1 MTFGKRLRALREE
14 KNMSQI
20 ELSKQLK
27 ITSQALSQYE
37 LGKRMPDTFMLEKL
51 ADFFD
56 VTIDYLL
63 YRVNIRNPYQDKRE
77 SGFVSKVHY
86 NLDLAGL
93 SDEDIK
99 QVEDYIAFL
108 KTKYNPDGAL
118 KKNNL
123 P

>member
-77 SGFVSKVHY
+77 SGFVYKVHY
-86 NLDLAGL
+86 HLDLAGL

-108 KTKYNPDGAL
+108 KTKYTPDGAL
-118 KKNNL
+118 KKK
-123 P
+123 